1 MKPLSSVGELEWY
14 RNKIL
19 AQEDK
24 AKTRA
29 NVCMT
34 GCRAYGAAE
43 VRDAL
48 VEEVRKQGLSGQVE
62 VRSTGCH
69 GFCAKAPVVAID
81 PLGVQYQEVNPDDA
95 AEMVA
100 LTLNQNRFIDRLSYR
115 DPETGNPI
123 YYRSQI
129 PFYQKQA
136 RRVLANC
143 GRIDPRNIEHYIS
156 AGGYQAIV
164 RALTRMTPEQ
174 VTGEVTTAKLRGR
187 GGAGFPT
194 GVKWKFA
201 READG
206 RPKYIICNA
215 DEGDPGAFMDRA
227 VLEGDPHAVL
237 EGMIIGAYA
246 MGAEYGYVYV
256 REEYPIAVEHLQIAI
271 EQMKEL
277 GFLGENIL
285 GSGLN
290 FELSLKMGAGAFVC
304 GEETALMA
312 SIEGKRGMP
321 RARPPFPAQSGL
333 DGKPTNI
340 NNVETWANVPL
351 IIKNGAEW
359 YAQVGT
365 EKSKG
370 TKIFSLAGKVNN
382 TGLVEVP
389 IGVSVK
395 EVVFDIGGG
404 IPKGRQFKAVQMG
417 GPSGGCVPA
426 QYLNL
431 PIDYDTLQRI
441 GAIMGSGGM
450 VVMDEN
456 NCMVEIARFFL
467 SFTQSESC
475 GKCAPCRLGTTQ
487 LLEALTRIT
496 QGKGRIDDIEAIR
509 ELGETIMDSSLC
521 GLGQTAP
528 KPALSTLNFFLKEY
542 EDHILEHRCAGA
554 TCDSMVISAC
564 QHACPAG
571 IDVPNYVAAIAAGN
585 YEKATEIIRERN
597 PFPAVCGRIC
607 VHPCEFKC
615 RRGELDE
622 PVAIRSLKRYAADWY
637 FDHIGTAREPFPV
650 TKQQKVAVVGA
661 GPAGLTCAYFL
672 AKMGYGVAV
681 FEAAPV
687 GGGMLGITLPEF
699 RLPRQIIEEEIK
711 YIESCGVEIRYDSPI
726 DARHTVNDLMSE
738 GYSAVFIAA
747 GAQASKRIGIPG
759 EEEGL
764 AGLHYGLKF
773 LTDVKE
779 GKAPRLMGR
788 VLVIGGGNVAID
800 VSRTALRMGASDVQ
814 LFCLEPREEM
824 PAWEKEIGEAID
836 EGIVINPSWGPKRI
850 RHEDGKLGGVEFA
863 RCVSVFDDQGNFNPS
878 FDESN
883 RQDVEAETVIISIGQ
898 APDISFLDKDSQL
911 ERALWGTLMVDENT
925 LTTNIPG
932 VFAGGDFTTGPTFV
946 IRAIASGRRGAI
958 SIARYLMGEKG
969 RITIPDEKTSM
980 VEEKRLALE
989 EESPEEHPR
998 TKVGLEEPEKRVRD
1012 FREVEKGFTE
1022 EEAIREAVR
1031 CLRCD
1036 LEKELMEAEELEELS
1051 STDGRDRHD

>member
-1 MKPLSSVGELEWY
+1 MKKLSSVGELEWY

-19 AQEDK
+19 AQEDE
-24 AKTRA
+24 AKTRVQ
-29 NVCMT
+29 VCMT

-48 VEEVRKQGLSGQVE
+48 VEEVKKQGLSARVE

-69 GFCAKAPVVAID
+69 GFCAKAPVMAID
-81 PLGVQYQEVNPDDA
+81 PLGIQYQEVDAEDA
-95 AEMVA
+95 AEVVA
-100 LTLNQNRFIDRLSYR
+100 VTLKQNQFIDRLSYR
-115 DPETGNPI
+115 DPQTGSPV

-129 PFYQKQA
+129 PFYRRQA

-143 GRIDPRNIEHYIS
+143 GRIDPTKIENYLT

-174 VTGEVTTAKLRGR
+174 VIEEVTAAKLRGR

-201 READG
+201 REAQG
-206 RPKYIICNA
+206 KPKYIICNA

-271 EQMKEL
+271 EQMKERGL
-277 GFLGENIL
+277 LGENIL
-285 GSGLN
+285 GTGLN
-290 FELSLKMGAGAFVC
+290 LELSLKMGAGAFVC

-312 SIEGKRGMP
+312 SIEGQRGMP

-359 YAQVGT
+359 YAEVGT
-365 EKSKG
+365 EQSKG

-475 GKCAPCRLGTTQ
+475 GKCASCRLGTTQ
-487 LLEALTRIT
+487 LLEVLTRIT
-496 QGKGRIDDIEAIR
+496 QGRGRTEDIETIR
-509 ELGETIMDSSLC
+509 ELGESVVDSSLC

-554 TCDSMVISAC
+554 TCDAMVISAC

-637 FDHIGTAREPFPV
+637 FDHIGTAKKPYPV
-650 TKQQKVAVVGA
+650 TKPQKVAVVGA

-672 AKMGYGVAV
+672 AKMGYGVTV

-699 RLPRQIIEEEIK
+699 RLPHQIIEEEIK
-711 YIESCGVEIRYDSPI
+711 YIESCGVEIRYNSPI
-726 DARHTVNDLMSE
+726 DARHTVNDLMRE

-764 AGLHYGLKF
+764 EGLHYGLKF
-773 LTDVKE
+773 LTDVKQ
-779 GKAPRLMGR
+779 GRASRLEGR

-836 EGIVINPSWGPKRI
+836 EGIVIKPSWGPTRI
-850 RHEDGKLGGVEFA
+850 RHEDGRVTGVDFD

-878 FDESN
+878 FDESD
-883 RQDVEAETVIISIGQ
+883 RQTVEAETLIISIGQ

-911 ERALWGTLMVDENT
+911 ERALWGTLVVDENS

-932 VFAGGDFTTGPTFV
+932 VFAGGDFTAGPTFV

-958 SIARYLMGEKG
+958 SIARHLMGERG

-980 VEEKRLALE
+980 AEEKRLALE
-989 EESPEEHPR
+989 DESPEERPR
-998 TKVGLEEPEKRVRD
+998 IKVGLEEPEKRVRD
-1012 FREVEKGFTE
+1012 FREVEQGFTE

-1036 LEKELMEAEELEELS
+1036 LEKELMEAEELDQLS
-1051 STDGRDRHD
+1051 SAVGRDDHD